1 MPPRITLT
9 FDNGPAPGITDRV
22 LDILAR
28 AGLSSTF
35 FVIGRK
41 LDDPAAASLMK
52 AAHSAGHWIGN
63 HTLTHSVAFGDR
75 PDADYAAQEIGRTQ
89 DRIGD
94 LSHTDK
100 LFRPYGKAGLT
111 GPHLFSE
118 AAIAYLL
125 ANRFRTILWNSVPG
139 DWRDAGG
146 WVESCL
152 SQISAQDWSVVV
164 LHDIEGACL
173 PRLPELLQRLND
185 LGVIYEQD
193 FPDSVTLTRAGKALN
208 IPRDFIGANTDN
220 LS

>member
-9 FDNGPAPGITDRV
+9 FDNGPVPGITDRV
-22 LDILAR
+22 LDILAL

-41 LDDPAAASLMK
+41 LDDPAAVSLMK
-52 AAHSAGHWIGN
+52 EAHAAGHWIGN

-89 DRIGD
+89 DLIGD
-94 LSHTDK
+94 LAHADK

-111 GPHLFSE
+111 GPHLFSK

-125 ANRFRTILWNSVPG
+125 ANRFRTIIWNSVPG

-164 LHDIEGACL
+164 LHDIDGACL

-185 LGVIYEQD
+185 LGATYEQD
-193 FPDSVTLTRAGKALN
+193 FPDNVTLTRAGEALD
-208 IPRDFIGANTDN
+208 IPGGLIGG
-220 LS
+220 